1 MLRKGDLARGQA
13 TSMTAVREDAAGG
26 GWHRLG
32 AIVLAVIVM
41 GLPINNLVDY
51 GALLGA
57 VLIVGWGNIRTPPR
71 TWVEA
76 LGLVICLVIAQQL
89 LSPPRIQ
96 GGHNVLLPGAA
107 LA

>member
-32 AIVLAVIVM
+32 AIVPAFIVTGLLIDNIVDSVASLAV
-41 GLPINNLVDY
+41 
-51 GALLGA
+51 
-57 VLIVGWGNIRTPPR
+57 VLIVACGNIRTHPR

-76 LGLVICLVIAQQL
+76 LGLVIFVVIAQQL
-89 LSPPRIQ
+89 LSAPTIER
-96 GGHNVLLPGAA
+96 GAKVC
-107 LA
+107 LS